1 MSTIV
6 IESLDHE
13 GRGVGHV
20 DGKAIFVEG
29 ALPGENVE
37 YASYKRKARYE
48 FAKMVKP
55 VRASSQRE
63 VPRCQHFGYC
73 GGCSMQH
80 LNLLG
85 QTAVKQRVLED
96 ALWHIA
102 RIRPDEMLP
111 PLRSADWGYRQRA
124 RFSIR
129 NVEKKGGILLGFHE
143 KNSSYVAVMD
153 SCPILPPKVSRL
165 IPALKVMVAELSN
178 NNRIPQ
184 IEVACGDDQIVF
196 VLRHLEPLSNID
208 REVLRKFA
216 DQHSIV
222 WYLQPKGPETA
233 MLFHPAS
240 ARPLSYRLPEFSLS
254 LEFSPTEFT
263 QVNHGV
269 NRLLVSRAMALLAP
283 KSGERIAD
291 MFCGLGN
298 FSFPIARMGA
308 KVTGIEGSHALVAR
322 ATKNAIKN
330 GLSSQ
335 CEFWMADLFKQS
347 EALLSKLGSIDK
359 MLIDPPRDGAE
370 DLVSALG
377 NGAPR
382 RIVYVSCQAST
393 LARDAAILVHEKGYR
408 LISAGIANMFPHTS
422 HVETIAHFERE

>member
-20 DGKAIFVEG
+20 DGKTIFVEG
-29 ALPGENVE
+29 ALPGEYVE

-48 FAKMVKP
+48 FAELIKP
-55 VRASSQRE
+55 VRVSSQRAM
-63 VPRCQHFGYC
+63 PHCKHFGYC

-80 LNLLG
+80 LNVQG
-85 QTAVKQRVLED
+85 QAAVKQRILED

-102 RIRPDEMLP
+102 RLRPDEVLP
-111 PLRSADWGYRQRA
+111 SIKSADWGYRQRA

-129 NVEKKGGILLGFHE
+129 NVEKKGGVLVGFHE
-143 KNSSYVAVMD
+143 KRSSYVAVMD
-153 SCPILPPKVSRL
+153 SCPILPPRVSRL
-165 IPALKVMVAELSN
+165 IPELKLMVTGLSN

-184 IEVACGDDQIVF
+184 IEIACGDNQTVL
-196 VLRHLEPLSNID
+196 VLRHLEPLSEID
-208 REVLRKFA
+208 KDALRRFS
-216 DQHSIV
+216 DQHAIV
-222 WYLQPKGPETA
+222 WYLQPKGPDTA
-233 MLFHPAS
+233 MLFYPEH
-240 ARPLSYRLPEFSLS
+240 ARPLSYQLPEFGLS

-269 NRLLVSRAMALLAP
+269 NRLLVNRAMALLAP
-283 KSGERIAD
+283 QSGERIAD

-308 KVTGIEGSHALVAR
+308 HVIGIEGSNALVAR
-322 ATKNAIKN
+322 ATKNATKN
-330 GLSSQ
+330 GLSAQ
-335 CEFWMADLFKQS
+335 CEFWAADLFKQS
-347 EALLSKLGSIDK
+347 EATLARLGHIDK
-359 MLIDPPRDGAE
+359 MLIDPPRDGSI
-370 DLVSALG
+370 DLVRALG
-377 NGAPR
+377 DTAPR

-422 HVETIAHFERE
+422 HVESISHFERQ

>member
-20 DGKAIFVEG
+20 DGKTIFVEG
-29 ALPGENVE
+29 ALPGEIVE
-37 YASYKRKARYE
+37 YTSYKRKARYE
-48 FAKMVKP
+48 FAELITPIRV
-55 VRASSQRE
+55 SSQRE
-63 VPRCQHFGYC
+63 MPRCKHFGYC

-80 LNLLG
+80 LNIQG
-85 QTAVKQRVLED
+85 QAAVKQRVLED

-102 RIRPDEMLP
+102 RIRPDEVLSP
-111 PLRSADWGYRQRA
+111 IKSSDWGYRQRA

-129 NVEKKGGILLGFHE
+129 NVEKKGGVLVGFHE
-143 KNSSYVAVMD
+143 KRSSYVAVMD

-165 IPALKVMVAELSN
+165 IPALKSLVSGLSN

-184 IEVACGDDQIVF
+184 IEIACGDDQTVL
-196 VLRHLEPLSNID
+196 VLRHLELLSEID
-208 REVLRKFA
+208 KDALRRFS
-216 DQHSIV
+216 DQHAIV
-222 WYLQPKGPETA
+222 WYLQPKGPDTA
-233 MLFHPAS
+233 VLFYPEH
-240 ARPLSYRLPEFSLS
+240 ARPLSYQLPEFSLS

-269 NRLLVSRAMALLAP
+269 NRLLVNRAMALLAP
-283 KSGERIAD
+283 QSGERIAD

-308 KVTGIEGSHALVAR
+308 YVIGIEGSNALVAR

-330 GLSSQ
+330 GLTTQ
-335 CEFWMADLFKQS
+335 CEFWPADLFKQS
-347 EALLSKLGSIDK
+347 EATLDRLGHIDK
-359 MLIDPPRDGAE
+359 ILIDPPRDGAL

-377 NGAPR
+377 DTAPR

-393 LARDAAILVHEKGYR
+393 LARDAAVLVHEKGYR
-408 LISAGIANMFPHTS
+408 LIGTGIANMFPHTS
-422 HVETIAHFERE
+422 HVESISHFERQ